1 MKRYGRIF
9 PKICTMENLKEAHR
23 NARKDKTFYREVK
36 MVDSDPD
43 FYLGQIQEMLMNR
56 TYEVSEYEVSI
67 ISDKGK
73 EREIM
78 KLPYFP
84 DRIIQWAIMLQIEE
98 VFHKVFTDFTC
109 ASIKKRG
116 IHKAMSLVDKYMK
129 DEAGTMYCLKIDI
142 NKFYPS
148 INHEILKNLLRKKF
162 KDKALLEL
170 LDKIIDSVPEGKG
183 VPIGSY
189 LSQYLAN
196 FYLAYFDHWLKE
208 EMKVSY
214 VVRYMDDI
222 VILHH
227 SKDFLHW
234 LKRQMD
240 NYLWENLKLTIK
252 DNWQVFPTGIRG
264 VDFVG
269 YRHFY
274 GYKLLRKSTCKRFK
288 KKMIV
293 IKRKGDAGKK
303 MAYKEWCCANSY
315 YGWLKW
321 CDGYRL
327 TQKYLTPIQGYLDDY
342 YITEIKERKVA

>member
-264 VDFVG
+264 IDFVG

-274 GYKLLRKSTCKRFK
+274 GFKLLRKTTCKRFK
-288 KKMIV
+288 KKMIA
-293 IKRKGDAGKK
+293 IKRKCDAGKK
-303 MAYKEWCCANSY
+303 MTYKEWCCANSY

-321 CDGYRL
+321 CNGYRL